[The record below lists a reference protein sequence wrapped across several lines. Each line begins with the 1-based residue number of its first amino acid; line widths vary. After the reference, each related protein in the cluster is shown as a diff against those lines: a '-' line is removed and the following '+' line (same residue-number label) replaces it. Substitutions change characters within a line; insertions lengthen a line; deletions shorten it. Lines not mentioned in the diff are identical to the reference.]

1 MSDRAHHTPFLVARP
16 GNAARVICCD
26 SCVGSRARLPA
37 GVDTIDTEPEGE
49 LISAM
54 CLMSSF
60 AHSYD
65 DKTYSQRAAAKDGGE
80 VELRNVFTTHKVV
93 IHCER

>member
-54 CLMSSF
+54 CLMSSRI
-60 AHSYD
+60 D
-65 DKTYSQRAAAKDGGE
+65 VLVIGKDSLGQNGN
-80 VELRNVFTTHKVV
+80 LRVLRHLPCRWARCVTVPF
-93 IHCER
+93 C